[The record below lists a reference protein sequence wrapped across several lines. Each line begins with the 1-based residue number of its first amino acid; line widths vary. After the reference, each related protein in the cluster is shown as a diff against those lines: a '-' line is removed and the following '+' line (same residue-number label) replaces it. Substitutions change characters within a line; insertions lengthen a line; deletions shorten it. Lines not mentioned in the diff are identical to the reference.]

1 VIVSRQAEEVG
12 GLASGAHN
20 DGMALPLLY
29 PAAVID
35 TAMSLVGRA
44 VQAGAALAA
53 LPARTLG
60 LLDGA
65 ELLLARVIAVVDRVE
80 ALVEH
85 AEQVAVEAEDAV
97 HQVRALSAVA
107 AVAIEDAARVSAA
120 AGVVI
125 GGAEAVAERAA
136 AVVELAGR
144 TAAAADTTLSA
155 YEPAL
160 RRGAPMAERFVSQL
174 SHEEITAA
182 IKLIDEMPKLTR
194 HMTEN
199 VLPILAT
206 LDRVGPDIHD
216 LLEVTRDLKFAIA
229 GIPGLGMLRRRG
241 EDRLAEG

>member
-1 VIVSRQAEEVG
+1 MA
-12 GLASGAHN
+12 
-20 DGMALPLLY
+20 GMALAFPS
-29 PAAVID
+29 PALPALSAQPSPSAVLGPG
-35 TAMSLVGRA
+35 MSLAGR
-44 VQAGAALAA
+44 VLQAGAAIAA
-53 LPARTLG
+53 LPVRAFA

-65 ELLLARVIAVVDRVE
+65 ELLVTRMIAVLDRVE
-80 ALVEH
+80 DLVER
-85 AEQVAVEAEDAV
+85 AEQVAVDADGAV
-97 HQVRALSAVA
+97 REVRALNTAAALAV
-107 AVAIEDAARVSAA
+107 EEAARVSGA

-125 GGAEAVAERAA
+125 AGAEAVAERAG
-136 AVVELAGR
+136 AVVDQASR
-144 TAAAADTTLSA
+144 TAATAEQTLSA

-160 RRGAPMAERFVSQL
+160 RRGAPMAERFVGQL

-182 IKLIDEMPKLTR
+182 IRLIDELPKLTR

-241 EDRLAEG
+241 EDRLAED